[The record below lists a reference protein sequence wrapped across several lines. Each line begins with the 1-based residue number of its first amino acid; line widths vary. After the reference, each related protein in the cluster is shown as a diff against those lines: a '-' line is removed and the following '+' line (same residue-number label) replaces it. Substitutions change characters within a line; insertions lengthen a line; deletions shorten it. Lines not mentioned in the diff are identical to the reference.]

1 MLVLLILIFA
11 IALTVSI
18 ICYFKCY
25 ADEVFVGLSF
35 IFDVLLVISLIGVL
49 VLGIHY
55 SNMRI
60 IDNKIEIYQTENTKI
75 ENQIEAVVKSYKEY
89 ENETF
94 TALVPSENVEMLF
107 TMYPELKSN
116 TLVEK
121 QIELY
126 VSNNELI
133 KELQIE
139 KLQYRLYGWWL
150 FFNIGVENG

>member
-1 MLVLLILIFA
+1 MLILLILIFA

-18 ICYFKCY
+18 ICFYKCY
-25 ADEVFVGLSF
+25 ADGVFIALNFVFSF
-35 IFDVLLVISLIGVL
+35 LLVVSLIAVMILGVR
-49 VLGIHY
+49 Y
-55 SNMRI
+55 SNIRI
-60 IDNKIEIYQTENTKI
+60 VDNKIEIYQTENTKI
-75 ENQIEAVVKSYKEY
+75 ENQIETVVKSYKEY

-94 TALVPSENVEMLF
+94 TALVPSGNVEMLF

-126 VSNNELI
+126 VSNNKLI

-150 FFNIGVENG
+150 FFNIGVKNG

>member
-25 ADEVFVGLSF
+25 ADGVFVALNFVFGF
-35 IFDVLLVISLIGVL
+35 LLAVSLIAVMILGVS
-49 VLGIHY
+49 Y
-55 SNMRI
+55 SNIRI
-60 IDNKIEIYQTENTKI
+60 VDNKIEIYQTENTKI

-89 ENETF
+89 ESETF

-126 VSNNELI
+126 VSNNVVI
-133 KELQIE
+133 KKLQIE

-150 FFNIGVENG
+150 FFNIGVKE